1 MISFHGHSFTKIT
14 CFQMINA
21 LHDTKCLNH
30 IHDPMPFLLYTRLGK
45 FKASDGPHR
54 HSHTHNIASVRKLWQ
69 LNRVALLCIFSWAIS
84 TFTSD
89 PVRLVRVVLINED
102 VTPMSMKYSPPPAA
116 VYRMGLHNTAD
127 EILLRASGVARGQG
141 GAMAFQTF
149 APRSVCGVS
158 ETNSATTPPPTE
170 CGCFLGITENVCYYP
185 PPSHPHR
192 TRLASGDHGQF
203 LLLPPPHRTWSAAGA
218 HGNVAP
224 PNKNPGYAGAPS
236 MYRGSGNQMKIV
248 PSYIVHALVT
258 SLYTT
263 YIFRGFVKKVLP
275 Q

>member
-1 MISFHGHSFTKIT
+1 
-14 CFQMINA
+14 
-21 LHDTKCLNH
+21 
-30 IHDPMPFLLYTRLGK
+30 MPFLLYTRLGK

-102 VTPMSMKYSPPPAA
+102 VTPMSMKYSPPPPAA

-141 GAMAFQTF
+141 GPWPSKLLLPGLFVELAKQILLL
-149 APRSVCGVS
+149 
-158 ETNSATTPPPTE
+158 PPPHR
-170 CGCFLGITENVCYYP
+170 IRPRENFSYYPPPHRMWLFSGDHGKCLLLP

-192 TRLASGDHGQF
+192 IRLASGDHGQF
-203 LLLPPPHRTWSAAGA
+203 LLLYPPTEPGRLLALTETLPPQTKILATPVLRPCTGGAG
-218 HGNVAP
+218 
-224 PNKNPGYAGAPS
+224 
-236 MYRGSGNQMKIV
+236 
-248 PSYIVHALVT
+248 
-258 SLYTT
+258 
-263 YIFRGFVKKVLP
+263 
-275 Q
+275 

>member
-141 GAMAFQTF
+141 GHGLPNFCSQ
-149 APRSVCGVS
+149 VC
-158 ETNSATTPPPTE
+158 
-170 CGCFLGITENVCYYP
+170 L
-185 PPSHPHR
+185 
-192 TRLASGDHGQF
+192 
-203 LLLPPPHRTWSAAGA
+203 WS
-218 HGNVAP
+218 
-224 PNKNPGYAGAPS
+224 
-236 MYRGSGNQMKIV
+236 
-248 PSYIVHALVT
+248 
-258 SLYTT
+258 
-263 YIFRGFVKKVLP
+263 
-275 Q
+275 

>member
-1 MISFHGHSFTKIT
+1 
-14 CFQMINA
+14 
-21 LHDTKCLNH
+21 
-30 IHDPMPFLLYTRLGK
+30 
-45 FKASDGPHR
+45 
-54 HSHTHNIASVRKLWQ
+54 
-69 LNRVALLCIFSWAIS
+69 
-84 TFTSD
+84 
-89 PVRLVRVVLINED
+89 
-102 VTPMSMKYSPPPAA
+102 
-116 VYRMGLHNTAD
+116 MGLHNTAD

-158 ETNSATTPPPTE
+158 ETNSATTPPHRIRPR
-170 CGCFLGITENVCYYP
+170 ENFSYYPPPHRMWLFSGDHGKCLLLP

-192 TRLASGDHGQF
+192 IRLASGDHGQY
-203 LLLPPPHRTWSAAGA
+203 LLLPPHRTWSAAGA